1 MQPAR
6 GAIPQ
11 RDGEHADTPAER
23 PFDSPGGAG
32 FEQHLGVGLAP
43 ERYAGRFEPRAQPRE
58 VVDLAVAGDHER
70 AAGGHHGLAAAR
82 REIDDGE
89 APVSERNSRIGVG
102 LLPRVVGAARFGEP
116 LARYQP
122 TLRYF
127 LLDEGAC
134 QDDDLP
140 RGNLV
145 TALIGFEN
153 SRSPE
158 ALGRIASALP
168 EWLRGP
174 GEPELKR
181 AFLQWALRVVMP
193 AGFRSENLS
202 LILPQLEEDPTML
215 AEQAKEWYEEA
226 LERGIERGRAEERAL
241 LCRQAARKFDAGTAE
256 RLSGLLDRF
265 TVPGQLGEVGDWIIE
280 CGTGADLLARA
291 ERMLQPSS

>member
-23 PFDSPGGAG
+23 PFDSPDGAG

-70 AAGGHHGLAAAR
+70 AAGGHHGLTAAR
-82 REIDDGE
+82 
-89 APVSERNSRIGVG
+89 ERDRRWRGAGVRAQFPHWGRPTPPRRRGPRDSASRWHAIS
-102 LLPRVVGAARFGEP
+102 PRCATSCLTR
-116 LARYQP
+116 
-122 TLRYF
+122 
-127 LLDEGAC
+127 GAC

-215 AEQAKEWYEEA
+215 AERAKEWYEEA

-265 TVPGQLGEVGDWIIE
+265 TVPG
-280 CGTGADLLARA
+280 AAR
-291 ERMLQPSS
+291 RGR